1 MGLEQQTEQW
11 GYSLPEGVSAAW
23 TGGVEGMKE
32 GKKKERRERSPCRGE
47 RCDGRFSQLPT
58 PLEILRF
65 SGLAFFLALG
75 KAGRER
81 AGEIITHRHGLE
93 LSERGGPP

>member
-1 MGLEQQTEQW
+1 MGVSQGCVGGVETETKAV

-32 GKKKERRERSPCRGE
+32 GKKKERRERSLCRGE
-47 RCDGRFSQLPT
+47 RWDGRFSQLPT

-65 SGLAFFLALG
+65 SGLAFFLALRREG
-75 KAGRER
+75 ESGRK
-81 AGEIITHRHGLE
+81 
-93 LSERGGPP
+93 